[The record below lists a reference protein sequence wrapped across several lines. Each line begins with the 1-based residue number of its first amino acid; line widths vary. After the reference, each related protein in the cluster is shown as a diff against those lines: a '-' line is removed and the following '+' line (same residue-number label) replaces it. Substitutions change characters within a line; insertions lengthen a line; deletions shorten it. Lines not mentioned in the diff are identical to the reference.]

1 MMGFCNENGY
11 PYLSIYRRI
20 KTLESNGNEDNLVE
34 EAIKKYEERLH
45 IDKINSIFSSLDKNV
60 NIEDICK
67 YLKINYDNVLDL
79 IDMSFTIKQAI
90 NMIWYFSDR
99 QDEYGNKIIT
109 DKKIKELFILIDDIK
124 RNENVEELNYY
135 DLLGIY
141 KSALYDTR
149 DKIVERQIK

>member
-1 MMGFCNENGY
+1 MRFALIFCKKIGLNYNTIINKYLNEYSSSNIPIEEAIKEIVDYYIENPPIRTKYFVKGQSMMGFCNENGY

-90 NMIWYFSDR
+90 NMIWYF
-99 QDEYGNKIIT
+99 
-109 DKKIKELFILIDDIK
+109 
-124 RNENVEELNYY
+124 
-135 DLLGIY
+135 
-141 KSALYDTR
+141 
-149 DKIVERQIK
+149 